1 MAITIELSSAIEAML
16 RLEDGNLA
24 AVGKEAILIELYRED
39 RISHGELAEGLG
51 LSRNQV
57 DELLRRRRV
66 TEDLL
71 TSKELAE
78 QVAGLRTSAYASK

>member
-1 MAITIELSSAIEAML
+1 MAITIELPSAIEEKL
-16 RLEDGNLA
+16 RLEDGDLA
-24 AVGKEAILIELYRED
+24 AVGKEAMLTELYREG
-39 RISHGELAEGLG
+39 RISHGELAEALG

-57 DELLRRRRV
+57 DDVLRRRRV

-78 QVAGLRTSAYASK
+78 QVAGLRRLVGP

>member
-1 MAITIELSSAIEAML
+1 MAITIELPIAIEEKL
-16 RLEDGNLA
+16 RSEEGDLA
-24 AVGKEAILIELYRED
+24 AVGKEAILTELYREG
-39 RISHGELAEGLG
+39 RISHGELADSLG

-57 DELLRRRRV
+57 DDVLRRRRV

-78 QVAGLRTSAYASK
+78 QVAGLPRLLGP

>member
-1 MAITIELSSAIEAML
+1 MAITIELPSAIEEKL
-16 RLEDGNLA
+16 RSEMGDLA
-24 AVGKEAILIELYRED
+24 AGGKEALLIELYREG

-57 DELLRRRRV
+57 DDVLRGRRV

-71 TSKELAE
+71 TTKELDE
-78 QVAGLRTSAYASK
+78 QVAGLRRLLGQ

>member
-1 MAITIELSSAIEAML
+1 MAITIELPITIEEKL
-16 RLEDGNLA
+16 RSEVGDLA
-24 AVGKEAILIELYRED
+24 AGGKEALSIELYREG

-57 DELLRRRRV
+57 DDVLRRRRV

-71 TSKELAE
+71 TTKELDE
-78 QVAGLRTSAYASK
+78 QVAGLRRLLGQ

>member
-1 MAITIELSSAIEAML
+1 MAITIELPIAIEEKL
-16 RLEDGNLA
+16 RSEEGDLA
-24 AVGKEAILIELYRED
+24 AVGKEAILTELYREG
-39 RISHGELAEGLG
+39 RISHGELADGLN

-57 DELLRRRRV
+57 DDVLRRRRV

-78 QVAGLRTSAYASK
+78 QVAGLRRLLGP

>member
-1 MAITIELSSAIEAML
+1 MAITIELPIAIEEKL
-16 RLEDGNLA
+16 RSEEGDLA
-24 AVGKEAILIELYRED
+24 AVGKEAILIELYRQG

-57 DELLRRRRV
+57 DDVLRRRRV

-71 TSKELAE
+71 SSKELAE
-78 QVAGLRTSAYASK
+78 QVAGLRRLLGP

>member
-1 MAITIELSSAIEAML
+1 MAITIELPIAIEEKL
-16 RLEDGNLA
+16 RSEEGDLA
-24 AVGKEAILIELYRED
+24 AVGKEAILTELYREG
-39 RISHGELAEGLG
+39 RISHGELADGLG

-57 DELLRRRRV
+57 DDVLRRRRV

-78 QVAGLRTSAYASK
+78 QVAGLRRLLGP

>member
-1 MAITIELSSAIEAML
+1 MAITIELPIAIEEKL
-16 RLEDGNLA
+16 RSEDGDLA
-24 AVGKEAILIELYRED
+24 AVGKEAILTELYREG
-39 RISHGELAEGLG
+39 RISHGELADGLG

-57 DELLRRRRV
+57 DDVLRRRRV

-78 QVAGLRTSAYASK
+78 QVAGLRRLLGP

>member
-1 MAITIELSSAIEAML
+1 MAITIELPIAIEEKL
-16 RLEDGNLA
+16 RSEEGDLA
-24 AVGKEAILIELYRED
+24 AVGKEAILTELYREG
-39 RISHGELAEGLG
+39 RISHGELADGLG

-57 DELLRRRRV
+57 DDVLRCRRV

-78 QVAGLRTSAYASK
+78 QVAGLRRLLGP